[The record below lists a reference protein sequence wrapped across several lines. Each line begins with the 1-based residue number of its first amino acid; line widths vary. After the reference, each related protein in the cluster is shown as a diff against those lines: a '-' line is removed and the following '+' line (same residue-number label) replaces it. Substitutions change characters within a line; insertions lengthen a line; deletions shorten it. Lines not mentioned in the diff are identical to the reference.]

1 MTRVWRLH
9 TGAAAAAHSSY
20 PDSCIHF
27 RVVFID
33 LLPGCEADAVAYT
46 EDERRSLRTDDAHR
60 GESKTVLPDGSYSTG
75 PRLLRGLTRA
85 RVEHCLV
92 CADFLF

>member
-1 MTRVWRLH
+1 M
-9 TGAAAAAHSSY
+9 
-20 PDSCIHF
+20 
-27 RVVFID
+27 
-33 LLPGCEADAVAYT
+33 AYT

-92 CADFLF
+92 CAAFKGLGFRVIRVTTEPSVSQK